1 MELQMTRQTNIDYS
15 NFETLGEI
23 KNKYPDSTFV
33 MRKQFID
40 MAIQHEW
47 NHGRPVGRQ
56 LGVCTE
62 LGPRC
67 NAKVVAR
74 VMADRLIAPLIS
86 ELDKLISEYAEELGK
101 LHVRVSFYK
110 EPKM

>member
-1 MELQMTRQTNIDYS
+1 MSRRVDLDYS

-23 KNKYPDSTFV
+23 KNKCPDSTLV
-33 MRKQFID
+33 MRKQFVD
-40 MAIQHEW
+40 MSIEHEW
-47 NHGRPVGRQ
+47 NHGRLVGNQ
-56 LGVCTE
+56 LGISTE
-62 LGPRC
+62 LDPRC

-74 VMADRLIAPLIS
+74 AMADRLIAPIIS
-86 ELDKLISEYAEELGK
+86 ELDDLISEHAEELGK

>member
-1 MELQMTRQTNIDYS
+1 MSRRIELDYT

-40 MAIQHEW
+40 MAIKHEW
-47 NHGRPVGRQ
+47 NHGRLVGEQ

-62 LGPRC
+62 LSPMC
-67 NAKVVAR
+67 NAGVISK
-74 VMADRLIAPLIS
+74 VMANRLIASLVP
-86 ELDKLISEYAEELGK
+86 ELEKLITKHAQELGK
-101 LHVRVSFYK
+101 LYVRVSFYK
-110 EPKM
+110 EPKR

>member
-1 MELQMTRQTNIDYS
+1 MSRRVNLDYT

-23 KNKYPDSTFV
+23 KDKYPDSTLV
-33 MRKQFID
+33 MRKQFVD
-40 MAIQHEW
+40 MAIEHEW
-47 NHGRPVGRQ
+47 NHGRPVGEQ

-86 ELDKLISEYAEELGK
+86 ELDKLISEHAEELGK

-110 EPKM
+110 EPKL